1 MKPPWH
7 RPMWRRSGSHR
18 RRPWPDVP
26 TTKDL
31 HRYLGNPLADTRT
44 PDPVSTT
51 AILAT
56 FSTTNRPTE
65 EAEAYEPSPPEL
77 DSPMPQSEGSSSALA
92 ILHDGYF
99 LHFFTF
105 ISHSLLLLCLV
116 TWRVGWP
123 LAHTIISRLPHA
135 VEIGARALAEELR
148 TDISCLCRGLGRGLR
163 SMAAVAV
170 TPVLVVSLI
179 LVHER
184 TGRIESSVVILR
196 RRRKRMKSRHF
207 PSVLHTSICITSV

>member
-1 MKPPWH
+1 
-7 RPMWRRSGSHR
+7 
-18 RRPWPDVP
+18 
-26 TTKDL
+26 
-31 HRYLGNPLADTRT
+31 
-44 PDPVSTT
+44 
-51 AILAT
+51 
-56 FSTTNRPTE
+56 
-65 EAEAYEPSPPEL
+65 
-77 DSPMPQSEGSSSALA
+77 MPQSEGSSSALA

-163 SMAAVAV
+163 SMVAV
-170 TPVLVVSLI
+170 VAAAGRVTVGGADAFPVIFWRLFIAMEGNSSARIDSDSLAFCYF
-179 LVHER
+179 L
-184 TGRIESSVVILR
+184 S
-196 RRRKRMKSRHF
+196 
-207 PSVLHTSICITSV
+207 